1 MTPGDR
7 WHAFMQLSTS
17 ITLYRDTLGD
27 MPTFLNHYRPNPLFS
42 EMKGIKD
49 GPVSFSGYGR
59 LSRLACKRHRPRR
72 LNAHHHLNLH
82 HGYAASRT
90 HRKAHEEWVME
101 YIDKGKFLFA
111 SPKKDKPGRV
121 IVAKS
126 IDEELLSVTL
136 SEASYLQQAWSRFRS
151 SP

>member
-1 MTPGDR
+1 
-7 WHAFMQLSTS
+7 
-17 ITLYRDTLGD
+17 
-27 MPTFLNHYRPNPLFS
+27 
-42 EMKGIKD
+42 MKGIKD

-111 SPKKDKPGRV
+111 GPKKDKPGGV

-126 IDEELLSVTL
+126 IDEELLPVIL
-136 SEASYLQQAWSRFRS
+136 SEDSHLQTGVVEIQIVAFDSVLT
-151 SP
+151 